1 MEDSVSGLPLLGVF
15 VPWWLNCIVR
25 VQPAYGNRQT
35 GEQQSYSRPRMQ
47 PAEGR
52 ASPRPRNGLP
62 PQKRS
67 PGTQVPGLLR
77 TFQSKVYD
85 WPPGSPSLA
94 YFAPDWS
101 TMYFMGFTVVP
112 LTCTS

>member
-1 MEDSVSGLPLLGVF
+1 MSRFNRRMVTDKLGSSN
-15 VPWWLNCIVR
+15 PIPGPGC
-25 VQPAYGNRQT
+25 
-35 GEQQSYSRPRMQ
+35 
-47 PAEGR
+47 
-52 ASPRPRNGLP
+52 SPRKGGPARVPGMVARHK
-62 PQKRS
+62 KRS